1 MKKMIALLGF
11 EPRSQAFFIFSD
23 SRGPYDWPLHSAE
36 ILSLLQGYRAIQ
48 ERVYY
53 FVFIKFS

>member
-1 MKKMIALLGF
+1 MIALLGF

-36 ILSLLQGYRAIQ
+36 ILSLLQGYRAIKRLSSQ
-48 ERVYY
+48 NY
-53 FVFIKFS
+53 FIKVSF